1 MIKTAQQQ
9 GYEDAIMLLEGGME
23 KEAIWG
29 LLGKGLGV
37 MGRAGSKMLGAGT
50 KAMAANPAGM
60 MGKAQSFMGRGMLNA
75 TGTLGNSLS
84 ALRAAPGA
92 TLRSGA
98 ANFGKGLMFGGQG
111 VGGALGKATG
121 AGMMFG

>member
-1 MIKTAQQQ
+1 MIKTAHQQ
-9 GYEDAIMLLEGGME
+9 GLEDAVFLLERGMD

-29 LLGKGLGV
+29 AIGKGLGM
-37 MGRAGSKMLGAGT
+37 MGRFGSKMMGAGT
-50 KAMAANPAGM
+50 KAMASNPGGM
-60 MGKAQSFMGRGMLNA
+60 LGKAQRFMGKGMLNA

-92 TLRSGA
+92 TLRAGA

-121 AGMMFG
+121 AGMMFS